1 MKLSIK
7 FFFSNSRINFFIFGK
22 NITKPPCKKK
32 KKTIRF
38 LQGSQKKKHK
48 WILNF
53 FGHAY
58 VVCMAKSSYGQLP
71 FKNVVCTKN
80 AIVNQLWHHPI
91 GHIPSFAFAQQQKI
105 FILEGSPNPPLP
117 PPFILGDQFEGET
130 GFREKTRDQRQ
141 DEFTD
146 NSLMHPLF
154 GNNSRSKLPWL
165 VEIGLQK
172 RVYKERG
179 VGHLM
184 PSSEFLVW
192 VSVLCMGDFKDNS
205 NGSAFVWTNKLTT
218 LVVH

>member
-80 AIVNQLWHHPI
+80 AIVNQL
-91 GHIPSFAFAQQQKI
+91 
-105 FILEGSPNPPLP
+105 
-117 PPFILGDQFEGET
+117 
-130 GFREKTRDQRQ
+130 
-141 DEFTD
+141 
-146 NSLMHPLF
+146 
-154 GNNSRSKLPWL
+154 
-165 VEIGLQK
+165 
-172 RVYKERG
+172 
-179 VGHLM
+179 
-184 PSSEFLVW
+184 
-192 VSVLCMGDFKDNS
+192 
-205 NGSAFVWTNKLTT
+205 
-218 LVVH
+218 